1 VTALEVRDLTVAYGN
16 VVAVRTASAAVEE
29 GTLVALLGPNGAGK
43 TSLLSAVAGLVPAAA
58 GRITVDGADLA
69 GLPAQRVARRG
80 VRLVPENRALFSD
93 MTVVENL
100 RVGTGRARRAVA
112 DRRIERAFELFPR
125 LRERSG
131 QVAGTMSGGEQQMLS
146 IARALVAEP
155 RVLLLDEPSMGLAP
169 MVVTSIVAAVGRL
182 RDEGLS
188 VLIAE
193 QNARAVLPVADRAL
207 VMARGRVVL
216 EGSAAE
222 VREHV
227 ETSGYLGGAGVAGTA

>member
-1 VTALEVRDLTVAYGN
+1 MTALEVRDLSVGYGN
-16 VVAVRTASAAVEE
+16 VMAVRGVSTVLQE

-43 TSLLSAVAGLVPAAA
+43 TSLLSAVVGLVPRTGGRVVLA
-58 GRITVDGADLA
+58 GDDLA
-69 GLPAQRVARRG
+69 GLPAQSVARKG
-80 VRLVPENRALFSD
+80 VRLVPENRALFTD

-100 RVGTGRARRAVA
+100 RVGVGRARRAETQ
-112 DRRIERAFELFPR
+112 RRLDRAFELFPR
-125 LRERSG
+125 LAERPE

-155 RVLLLDEPSMGLAP
+155 KVLLLDEPSMGLAP

-182 RDEGLS
+182 RDEGLT

-207 VMARGRVVL
+207 VMARGRVVV
-216 EGSAAE
+216 EGSAAD

-227 ETSGYLGGAGVAGTA
+227 ETTGYLGGAGVTGTV

>member
-1 VTALEVRDLTVAYGN
+1 VSALEIRDLSVAYGN
-16 VVAVRTASAAVEE
+16 VVAVRSVSATVPE
-29 GTLVALLGPNGAGK
+29 GSLVALLGPNGAGK
-43 TSLLSAVAGLVPAAA
+43 TSLLSAVAGLVPATG
-58 GRITVDGADLA
+58 GRVGVGAEDLA

-80 VRLVPENRALFSD
+80 VRLVPENRALFTD

-100 RVGTGRARRAVA
+100 RVGIGRAGRAEVG
-112 DRRIERAFELFPR
+112 RRIDRAFGLFPR
-125 LRERSG
+125 LAERPD
-131 QVAGTMSGGEQQMLS
+131 QVSGTMSGGEQQMLS

-169 MVVTSIVAAVGRL
+169 MVVASIVAAVGRL

-207 VMARGRVVL
+207 VMARGRIVL

-222 VREHV
+222 VRRHV
-227 ETSGYLGGAGVAGTA
+227 ETSGYLGGAGVAGTV

>member
-1 VTALEVRDLTVAYGN
+1 MTALEISDLTVAYGN
-16 VVAVRTASAAVEE
+16 VVAVRGVSASLPE

-43 TSLLSAVAGLVPAAA
+43 TSLLSAVAGLVPASG
-58 GRITVDGADLA
+58 GRVSVGGEDL
-69 GLPAQRVARRG
+69 GRRPAQRVARSG
-80 VRLVPENRALFSD
+80 VRLVPENRALFGD

-100 RVGTGRARRAVA
+100 QVGIGRAGRAETQ
-112 DRRIERAFELFPR
+112 RRIDRAFELFPR
-125 LRERSG
+125 LAERTG
-131 QVAGTMSGGEQQMLS
+131 QVAATMSGGEQQMLS

-155 RVLLLDEPSMGLAP
+155 TVLLLDEPSMGLAP
-169 MVVTSIVAAVGRL
+169 MVVTSIVEAVGRL

-188 VLIAE
+188 VLVAE

-207 VMARGRVVL
+207 VMARGRIVL

-227 ETSGYLGGAGVAGTA
+227 ETSGYLGGAGVSGTA